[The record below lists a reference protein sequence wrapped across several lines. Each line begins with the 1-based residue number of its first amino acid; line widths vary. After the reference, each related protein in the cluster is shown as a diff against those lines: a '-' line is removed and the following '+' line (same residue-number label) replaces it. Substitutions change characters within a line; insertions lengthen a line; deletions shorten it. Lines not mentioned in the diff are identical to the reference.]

1 MSNAADG
8 ASREGR
14 HVTRASRQPPQAA
27 RLLSA
32 ILLLALA
39 ALAAPAQ
46 AQSDAGGEWRS
57 WGADTFF
64 TRYSPLDQISADNVA
79 ELRVAWRWETTD
91 RELQESNPLWRSGRN
106 EDTPLMVN
114 GVLYTVTGLGL
125 VAALDPATGETRW
138 VYDPESYAGGRSG
151 AVGFIQR
158 GLGYWTDGTAERV
171 LVGTIDAHL
180 ISLDARTGQPDLAFG
195 DGGRVDLL
203 VGVPRA
209 SRDGRRVAARRPLI
223 AGDVAVIGSSISDRA
238 ANREMPPGAVHGFDI
253 RTGRRLWTF
262 FTVPREFEAGYE
274 TWLGGS
280 AEYSGN
286 ANVWAGMAY
295 DPELD
300 YVYLPTST
308 PTNDYYGGLRPGDNL
323 FAESLVCLE
332 AKTGRRVWH
341 FQAVHHG
348 LWDYDFAST
357 PVLADITVDGRPVKA
372 VIQASKQAF
381 AYVFDRATGE
391 PVWPIEERPVPEST
405 VPGEWT
411 APTQPIPTRPAAFD
425 LQGATEENLIDFTP
439 ELRRR
444 ALEQLQ
450 GFDHGPLFTPPT
462 LDGTLI
468 LPGIVG
474 GANWPGGT
482 YDPETGVFYVAS
494 RMNPSLIKLLPV
506 APERS
511 NLRYRGQAGGPGQ
524 GGVGGVPN
532 AAERMTV
539 DGLPLFKP
547 PYFRVTAIDMNT
559 GEHRWMAP
567 LGSGPV
573 NHPLLQGLDLPPLGG
588 DYHRGSVMVTKT
600 LLFAS
605 MSAVHSQGV
614 PQRAAWSEWADP
626 NDELNLMYVFDKLS
640 GELLRTVQL
649 EGFSAAAPMTYEHDG
664 RQYVVVATGSGPDSA
679 LVALS
684 LPD

>member
-14 HVTRASRQPPQAA
+14 HVTRASRQPPRAA

-91 RELQESNPLWRSGRN
+91 RELQESNPLWRAGRN

-125 VAALDPATGETRW
+125 VAALDPGSGETRW

-180 ISLDARTGQPDLAFG
+180 VSLDARTGQPDESFG

-223 AGDVAVIGSSISDRA
+223 AGDVAVIGSSISDRP

-280 AEYSGN
+280 AQYSGN

-332 AKTGRRVWH
+332 AQTGRRGLAFPGGAPRPVGLRLRLDAGAGRH
-341 FQAVHHG
+341 HRRRPSRQGGHPGEQAGVRLRLRPGHRRAG
-348 LWDYDFAST
+348 
-357 PVLADITVDGRPVKA
+357 LADRGAAGGGVDRAGRMDRADPAVSDAAGGVRSAGRNRGEPDRFHPGAAAPGPGTAAGVRPRPALHAAIARRHPDTARHRRRGELARRDVRSGDRPLLRRLPHEPVAGQGILRRPGALRPALPRAGGRPGPGRRGRRGGRRGPDDGGRAAA
-372 VIQASKQAF
+372 VQTAVLPGHGHRHAQRRPPLDGAARQRPREPSAVAGSGPASARRRLPPRQRHGDQDA
-381 AYVFDRATGE
+381 AVRQHVGGALAGRSAARG
-391 PVWPIEERPVPEST
+391 VERV
-405 VPGEWT
+405 G
-411 APTQPIPTRPAAFD
+411 RF
-425 LQGATEENLIDFTP
+425 
-439 ELRRR
+439 RRR
-444 ALEQLQ
+444 AE
-450 GFDHGPLFTPPT
+450 
-462 LDGTLI
+462 
-468 LPGIVG
+468 PGLHLRQAVG
-474 GANWPGGT
+474 
-482 YDPETGVFYVAS
+482 
-494 RMNPSLIKLLPV
+494 
-506 APERS
+506 RS
-511 NLRYRGQAGGPGQ
+511 AAHRAAGGLLGCR
-524 GGVGGVPN
+524 
-532 AAERMTV
+532 ADDLRAR
-539 DGLPLFKP
+539 
-547 PYFRVTAIDMNT
+547 R
-559 GEHRWMAP
+559 AP
-567 LGSGPV
+567 V
-573 NHPLLQGLDLPPLGG
+573 RRRG
-588 DYHRGSVMVTKT
+588 DWVR
-600 LLFAS
+600 
-605 MSAVHSQGV
+605 
-614 PQRAAWSEWADP
+614 P
-626 NDELNLMYVFDKLS
+626 
-640 GELLRTVQL
+640 RT
-649 EGFSAAAPMTYEHDG
+649 PHWW
-664 RQYVVVATGSGPDSA
+664 R
-679 LVALS
+679 
-684 LPD
+684 